1 MHANRRPVACLSSPM
16 LVSQR
21 SFICMQI
28 FFPVFWLWSLFYF
41 LSKWFWMQG
50 CHQLIKKSFRAS
62 DKVSQ
67 AFALGFHPVKIV
79 YRIISENSLL
89 WLLLQEP
96 RRQRYLRKIICARII
111 RLTKIR
117 QNSQRRVRW
126 TKSQKCK
133 NWLSRGPHLGMRPSG
148 WIPCSRQ

>member
-1 MHANRRPVACLSSPM
+1 M

-21 SFICMQI
+21 SFFYMQI
-28 FFPVFWLWSLFYF
+28 FFPHLLIEALFYF
-41 LSKWFWMQG
+41 LSKWFWTQG
-50 CHQLIKKSFRAS
+50 CHQLIKKNFRAS

-67 AFALGFHPVKIV
+67 ALALGFHPVKIV
-79 YRIISENSLL
+79 LRIISEKSLL

-117 QNSQRRVRW
+117 QNSQRRVR
-126 TKSQKCK
+126 
-133 NWLSRGPHLGMRPSG
+133 
-148 WIPCSRQ
+148 